1 MAASNKSGCFRR
13 PIFTVYPLSQNAVQ
27 SAGHVYRIGANTVV
41 RFENEK
47 HDANQATVL
56 MIQRAFEVAGVWFK
70 EGGVFPPEAKGGG

>member
-1 MAASNKSGCFRR
+1 MAGSNQSGCFTR
-13 PIFTVYPLSQNAVQ
+13 PDFTVYSLSENAVQ
-27 SAGHVYRIGANTVV
+27 SVGNMYSISANTVV

-70 EGGVFPPEAKGGG
+70 EGGVFPPEAKGDG